1 MSELLEELEQVE
13 QFQVTDDQKADWCLQ
28 KIAEADAEL
37 EKLTAWYQ
45 RQIDLAK
52 EHHESRVSYFTELLK
67 KYFSTVP
74 AKETKTMSKYSLPSG
89 ELIMS
94 KAKEDF
100 KAADKE
106 KLLSWCI
113 TNDPEL
119 IKVESSPKW
128 AEIKKRLTTDAEGK
142 IVDSETGLFVDG
154 VELEEK
160 PEEFKVKARA

>member
-1 MSELLEELEQVE
+1 MSELLEELEQE
-13 QFQVTDDQKADWCLQ
+13 ERFQVTDDQKADWCLR

-37 EKLTAWYQ
+37 DRLTGWYQ
-45 RQIDLAK
+45 QQIDLAK
-52 EHHESRVSYFTELLK
+52 ENHESRVRYFTGLLQD
-67 KYFSTVP
+67 YFSTVP

-89 ELIMS
+89 ELVMT

-128 AEIKKRLTTDAEGK
+128 AEIKKRLAVIEGH
-142 IVDSETGLFVDG
+142 IVDQETGLFVDG

>member
-1 MSELLEELEQVE
+1 MSELLFKEQEPFRV
-13 QFQVTDDQKADWCLQ
+13 QDDQTAEWCLR
-28 KIAEADAEL
+28 KIKEEEEEADRL
-37 EKLTAWYQ
+37 IGWYN
-45 RQIDLAK
+45 RQIEATKKRL
-52 EHHESRVSYFTELLK
+52 EERSSYFKGLLED
-67 KYFSTVP
+67 YFPTVP
-74 AKETKTMSKYSLPSG
+74 FKESKTMYKYSLPSAD
-89 ELIMS
+89 LVYT
-94 KAKEDF
+94 KEKTDY

-154 VELEEK
+154 VELETK
-160 PEEFKVKARA
+160 PQQFQIRGRE